1 MGIVLSTQ
9 NKRYED
15 TNVHL
20 FTDDAGGGKMV
31 RGYEFQ
37 VVYSFLCVFYGSGSV
52 SSVVIVDQDEKQLWE
67 LSGEVERMEG
77 DVQKLDVSVV
87 HLLSDDDR

>member
-1 MGIVLSTQ
+1 MLSTQ

-20 FTDDAGGGKMV
+20 LTDDAGGGKMV

-37 VVYSFLCVFYGSGSV
+37 FVYSFLYVVYGSGSDYSGV
-52 SSVVIVDQDEKQLWE
+52 NVNQDEKQL
-67 LSGEVERMEG
+67 
-77 DVQKLDVSVV
+77 
-87 HLLSDDDR
+87 